1 MVALSLT
8 ISISRGSDRDHVSA
22 PPSLNYQASIHSTHS
37 RSHSY
42 SQQAPAY
49 GYRFSR
55 NNSLEQLV
63 PKQSSQ
69 VVDNQERYRA
79 RNLKAKA
86 RMASTETGAMNI
98 ERKKS
103 FGIGGAG
110 NIRRP
115 SDIIYPPRVNA
126 DGTRR
131 SSVWSTMSVS
141 VSPGTSP
148 EGRRSSIMGLFRR
161 SSVHA
166 EDGISERADEDKVEF
181 KEVNMGGGRT

>member
-8 ISISRGSDRDHVSA
+8 ISISRGSDREHVSA
-22 PPSLNYQASIHSTHS
+22 SPSLDYQASIHSSHS
-37 RSHSY
+37 RSHPY
-42 SQQAPAY
+42 TQQPPVY
-49 GYRFSR
+49 GYTFSR
-55 NNSLEQLV
+55 HSSLEQLV
-63 PKQSSQ
+63 PKQRSQ
-69 VVDNQERYRA
+69 VDSQQRYIARDLRA
-79 RNLKAKA
+79 KAKG
-86 RMASTETGAMNI
+86 RMAGNETGAMNI

-110 NIRRP
+110 NYRRP

-131 SSVWSTMSVS
+131 SSVWSTIS

-148 EGRRSSIMGLFRR
+148 DGRRSSILGIFRR

-166 EDGISERADEDKVEF
+166 EDGISERGDEDKVEF
-181 KEVNMGGGRT
+181 KEVNMGGRT